1 MLGTGKHS
9 KKSVILSL
17 IGLLLCVCIFSM
29 MLGKYSIQLED
40 ILTVLKNR
48 IFKNYNEDLKVVD
61 HIIINIR
68 LPRVILAGMV
78 GAGLSISGS
87 SLQGTFQN
95 SLVSPDILGVC
106 SGAGFGAALG
116 ILFFDNNIAIVTGL
130 PFLFGILSIVLVF
143 FLSGSK
149 KKGDNMTLVLSG
161 IIVSSIFNAL
171 TSLVKYVADTK
182 DKLPTITF
190 WLMGSFSNTT
200 YREIL
205 ISTLP
210 IFSGLL
216 GLIMLRW
223 KLNLLSLGDED
234 AYTLGINPKQTRWLI
249 IIFST
254 LITAACVAVSGIVG
268 WVGLV
273 IPHICRKIVGNN
285 HDKLLPISCLVGA
298 IFMIVIDTIARNVV
312 TSEIPIGILTA
323 LIGAPFFAIIY
334 RKSQGGV

>member
-1 MLGTGKHS
+1 MLESGKHS
-9 KKSVILSL
+9 GKNVIL
-17 IGLLLCVCIFSM
+17 GLLGILLCVCIFSM
-29 MLGKYSIQLED
+29 MLGKYSIQSKD

-48 IFKNYNEDLKVVD
+48 VFKDYNEELKVID

-68 LPRVILAGMV
+68 LPRVMLAGMV

-106 SGAGFGAALG
+106 SGAGLGAALG
-116 ILFFDNNIAIVTGL
+116 ILFFDNNIVIITVL
-130 PFLFGILSIVLVF
+130 PFLFGILSLILVF
-143 FLSGSK
+143 FLSASRK
-149 KKGDNMTLVLSG
+149 KNNNITLVLSG

-205 ISTLP
+205 ISVLP
-210 IFSGLL
+210 ISIGIL
-216 GLIMLRW
+216 GLIMFRW

-234 AYTLGINPKQTRWLI
+234 AYTLGINPKQTRWFVIL
-249 IIFST
+249 FST
-254 LITAACVAVSGIVG
+254 LVTAACVAVSGIVG

-273 IPHICRKIVGNN
+273 IPHICRKMVGNN
-285 HDKLLPISCLVGA
+285 HDKLLPISCLIGA
-298 IFMIVIDTIARNVV
+298 IFIIVVDTIARNVV
-312 TSEIPIGILTA
+312 TSEIPIGILTS

-334 RKSQGGV
+334 RKTQGGV